1 MAIIIITEFIEGL
14 LCKATNLVV
23 VWAWSHDNEVLYWT
37 KGLCQ
42 DSCAPVLHPLS
53 ILRTWGQAAQT
64 PGDTAHSVLPVR
76 PGENLV
82 TIKVPLPKTSPH
94 SPRAAPSYIL
104 GLEILVL
111 LHVTL
116 PGAEFIRF
124 ILHPHGSP
132 PAHVSPQS
140 LTAHSPATGSAGP
153 YDRLVSA

>member
-1 MAIIIITEFIEGL
+1 MRAYSVKLLTWWWCGPGPMTMKSFIGQR
-14 LCKATNLVV
+14 ASVRTAVP
-23 VWAWSHDNEVLYWT
+23 
-37 KGLCQ
+37 Q
-42 DSCAPVLHPLS
+42 SCTPTPYLGPGDKLHRP
-53 ILRTWGQAAQT
+53 

-82 TIKVPLPKTSPH
+82 MIKVPLPKTSPH
-94 SPRAAPSYIL
+94 SPPAAPSYVL

-140 LTAHSPATGSAGP
+140 LTAHSPATGRAGP
-153 YDRLVSA
+153 YDRLASA